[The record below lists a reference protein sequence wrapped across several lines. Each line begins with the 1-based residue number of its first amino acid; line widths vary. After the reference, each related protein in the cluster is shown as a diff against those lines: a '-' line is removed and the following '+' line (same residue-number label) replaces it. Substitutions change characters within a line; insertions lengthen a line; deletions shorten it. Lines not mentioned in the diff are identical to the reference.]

1 MYEEILKK
9 ANECLEA
16 NEDLELVELI
26 ESSIIGTP
34 RKAGAFMFVN
44 IKGESFGTVG
54 GGNMEYQV
62 TLYAKELLQKKM
74 GGIKEY
80 NLSQSGAEQ
89 IGMVCGGNSKMKFTY
104 LKNDSE
110 SKEVLKSLEAQNKS
124 KSIVYIFGGGH
135 VSMELAKLVRYVGFE
150 FVVWDDREEFATK
163 DRFVGAKDVIC
174 APMENIL
181 DRVNVT
187 KNDMVVVMTRGHV
200 SDYLVEKQMLKSDAG
215 YIGVIGSTNKNKVLK
230 EKLLEDGFSEDE
242 LNRVCAPIGFQ
253 IAAETPEEIA
263 ISIVAELIMYRS
275 KSENRSKMEDKN
287 RIIGFFES
295 RLMS

>member
-62 TLYAKELLQKKM
+62 TLYAKELLQKKT

-230 EKLLEDGFSEDE
+230 EKLLEGGFSEDE

>member
-215 YIGVIGSTNKNKVLK
+215 YIGVIGSTNKNKVQK

-275 KSENRSKMEDKN
+275 KAENRSKMEDKN
-287 RIIGFFES
+287 RIIRFFES

>member
-181 DRVNVT
+181 DRENVT

-275 KSENRSKMEDKN
+275 KAENRSKMEDKN
-287 RIIGFFES
+287 RIIRFFES

>member
-44 IKGESFGTVG
+44 IKSESFGTVG

-110 SKEVLKSLEAQNKS
+110 SKEVLKSLEAQSKS

-275 KSENRSKMEDKN
+275 KAENRSKMEDKN
-287 RIIGFFES
+287 RIIRFFES

>member
-150 FVVWDDREEFATK
+150 FVVWDDREEFAAK

-174 APMENIL
+174 ASMENIL
-181 DRVNVT
+181 DRVNVS

-275 KSENRSKMEDKN
+275 KAENRSKMEDKN
-287 RIIGFFES
+287 RIIRFFES

>member
-275 KSENRSKMEDKN
+275 KAENRSKMEDKN
-287 RIIGFFES
+287 RIIRFFES

>member
-200 SDYLVEKQMLKSDAG
+200 SDYLVEKQMLKSDAV

-275 KSENRSKMEDKN
+275 KAENRSKMEDKN
-287 RIIGFFES
+287 RIIRFFES